1 MVSHRRENFLRESGR
16 LRILA
21 CWVNRHQARTVY
33 KRAEGG
39 VLTESSRLISVV
51 VRMLVLFLVSLV
63 SNATAFFGA
72 SYTLI
77 ATAELEATGVSLQSF
92 SLVVLVTALG
102 ASLGKAVIYYSAV
115 GFKTALQKNRNVR
128 LLGTWLGKSG
138 FYAGVFITALLP
150 VLPLDDYVYIGAGA
164 NRGKLAPMLGVT
176 FLAKLAK
183 SAFEILLE
191 LSGLLEISKLTHR
204 LFGLSRFDL
213 SVVASGAFVVL
224 GIAIYKVDWQPW
236 VARAGRLFGRKPAQV

>member
-1 MVSHRRENFLRESGR
+1 MKPLEV
-16 LRILA
+16 
-21 CWVNRHQARTVY
+21 RTVY
-33 KRAEGG
+33 KRPKGSVDRE
-39 VLTESSRLISVV
+39 SRLISVLLRLFV
-51 VRMLVLFLVSLV
+51 IFLVSFV

-77 ATAELEATGVSLQSF
+77 ATAELAAFGVSLESF
-92 SLVVLVTALG
+92 TTIVFVTALG
-102 ASLGKAVIYYSAV
+102 ATLGKVVIYYSAV
-115 GFKTALQKNRNVR
+115 GLKKTLQKNKNVR

-138 FYAGVFITALLP
+138 FYVGLFVAALLP

-204 LFGLSRFDL
+204 FLGLSRLEL
-213 SVVASGAFVVL
+213 SVVASAAFIVL
-224 GIAIYKVDWQPW
+224 GIAIYKIDWEGFMS
-236 VARAGRLFGRKPAQV
+236 RASKLLGRKST

>member
-1 MVSHRRENFLRESGR
+1 
-16 LRILA
+16 
-21 CWVNRHQARTVY
+21 
-33 KRAEGG
+33 
-39 VLTESSRLISVV
+39 LISVL
-51 VRMLVLFLVSLV
+51 VRLFILFLVSLI

-77 ATAELEATGVSLQSF
+77 ATAELAATGIDLQSF
-92 SLVVLVTALG
+92 TLVVFVTALG
-102 ASLGKAVIYYSAV
+102 ATIGKVVIYYSAV
-115 GFKTALQKNRNVR
+115 GLKGTLQKNRNVR

-138 FYAGVFITALLP
+138 FYVGLFVTALLP

-191 LSGLLEISKLTHR
+191 LSGLVEISRLTYR
-204 LFGLSRFDL
+204 FLGLSRFEV
-213 SVVASGAFVVL
+213 SVVASAAFVLL
-224 GIAIYKVDWQPW
+224 GIAIYKVDWEP
-236 VARAGRLFGRKPAQV
+236 VISRAGKLLHRQPA

>member
-1 MVSHRRENFLRESGR
+1 
-16 LRILA
+16 
-21 CWVNRHQARTVY
+21 
-33 KRAEGG
+33 
-39 VLTESSRLISVV
+39 LISVLLRLFV
-51 VRMLVLFLVSLV
+51 IFLVSFV
-63 SNATAFFGA
+63 ANATAFFGA

-77 ATAELEATGVSLQSF
+77 ATAELAAFGVSLESF
-92 SLVVLVTALG
+92 ITIVFVTALG
-102 ASLGKAVIYYSAV
+102 ATLGKLVIYYSAV
-115 GFKTALQKNRNVR
+115 GLKKTLQKNKNVK

-138 FYAGVFITALLP
+138 FYVGLFVTALLP

-204 LFGLSRFDL
+204 FLGLSRIQL
-213 SVVASGAFVVL
+213 SIVASLAFIVL
-224 GIAIYKVDWQPW
+224 GIAIYKIDWEPF
-236 VARAGRLFGRKPAQV
+236 VSRAGKLLGRKST